1 MKQLNKKLLVISLVI
16 ILLPSL
22 FGAIMWNNLA
32 DEIAI
37 HWGITGEADGFANP
51 LFVVVFL
58 PLFFAAMQIIG
69 VIVTHRDNK
78 DTDQSPKI
86 MSMVYFILP
95 TVSVYASAIIYATA
109 LGFDLYLMP
118 FAVSILLGTVFM
130 VIGNYMPKCTR
141 NRTVGIKTRL
151 TMSSDANWNATHR
164 FAGRLYVI
172 CGALMLLTTL
182 LPAFFFMWSLILLLL
197 FTVIPPL
204 VYSELFFRKELR
216 EGKITK
222 DALKPKNKR
231 EAIISISIVVIL
243 CAVVGTIMLTGNI
256 TYTVTADSVT
266 VDAPFY
272 STHTLPLD
280 EIDSVEY
287 LERGESA
294 TRIAGFSSLRLA
306 LGFFHSESL
315 GNHTRYTYLSTDA
328 EIVIRSSDTVIVL
341 NAATAEETEALY
353 QSILAAKEAN

>member
-1 MKQLNKKLLVISLVI
+1 MKQLNKKLLAISLVI
-16 ILLPSL
+16 ILLPSI
-22 FGAIMWNNLA
+22 FGAIMWNKLA

-37 HWGITGEADGFANP
+37 HWGITGEADGFADP

-58 PLFFAAMQIIG
+58 PLLFAVMQIVGI
-69 VIVTHRDNK
+69 IVTHRDNK

-95 TVSVYASAIIYATA
+95 TVSVYASGIIYATA

-118 FAVSILLGTVFM
+118 FAVSILLGAVFM

-164 FAGRLYVI
+164 FAGKLYVI
-172 CGALMLLTTL
+172 CGVLMLLTAL
-182 LPAFFFMWSLILLLL
+182 LPTSFFMWSLILLLL
-197 FTVIPPL
+197 VTVIPPL
-204 VYSELFFRKELR
+204 VYSELYYRKELR
-216 EGKITK
+216 EGTITK
-222 DALKPKNKR
+222 DALKPNSKT

-243 CAVVGTIMLTGNI
+243 CAVIGTIMLTGNI

-266 VDAPFY
+266 ADAPFY
-272 STHTLPLD
+272 SKHTIPFD
-280 EIDSVEY
+280 KIDSIEY
-287 LERGESA
+287 IENGESA
-294 TRIAGFSSLRLA
+294 SRIAGFASLRLA
-306 LGFFHSESL
+306 LGLYHSETL
-315 GNHTRYTYLSTDA
+315 GKHTRYTYLASDA
-328 EIVIRSSDTVIVL
+328 TIVIRSLDTVIVL
-341 NAATAEETEALY
+341 NAETAEETQALY